1 MIRRLPAI
9 CASAV
14 LALALAGCGI
24 SPTPTGSPSE
34 SPTASA
40 SPTPTAGCPATP
52 GVTVPTGAVTAPTI
66 DVDGDG
72 TADTEWIAQVD
83 AITRFGVTTASGA
96 TFSYDV
102 QSASPI
108 PRGGFVARLTP
119 TRVISLLSDG
129 RGAYVHVI
137 EKCAFV
143 QPTDS
148 QGAAYTFDLQN
159 LRGNGTGVGY
169 QAIVTSGAST
179 VKQTIISLN
188 AAGTIASGGATTT
201 IATDV
206 PSTDAIVGTATSVTC
221 GGVTIAK
228 GGITLTQD

>member
-1 MIRRLPAI
+1 
-9 CASAV
+9 
-14 LALALAGCGI
+14 
-24 SPTPTGSPSE
+24 
-34 SPTASA
+34 
-40 SPTPTAGCPATP
+40 
-52 GVTVPTGAVTAPTI
+52 
-66 DVDGDG
+66 
-72 TADTEWIAQVD
+72 VD

-159 LRGNGTGVGY
+159 LRGNGTGVGCIPAKDGLALVGY